1 MVKDN
6 VKTLTVL
13 SIDCLY
19 IVWHIFRMAKK
30 QPAPKSKLFNFRCDQ
45 EELEEFRQCA
55 EREGFNSVSAWLL
68 WHLRQ
73 VVRDSNSKPH

>member
-1 MVKDN
+1 
-6 VKTLTVL
+6 
-13 SIDCLY
+13 
-19 IVWHIFRMAKK
+19 MAKK